1 MGIWASDIN
10 PVVEEGAFVFGHIG
24 FEVKI
29 KYIE

>member
-1 MGIWASDIN
+1 MGILASDRN
-10 PVVEEGAFVFGHIG
+10 PVVEEGAFCFGHVG